1 MICYKAQRIV
11 RISYCQENATLSVE
25 VKITETR
32 IRLTSF
38 RIIAHTS
45 LLLLL
50 FTLLTVATAPS
61 AITIAWAD
69 TFVGTKEDD
78 EIVGTDEDDVIQ
90 GLEGDDALIGFEG
103 DDNIIGG
110 SGDDGIQGYGGDDR
124 ISGGSGNDDL
134 VGHEGNDDISG
145 GSGDDRVIGDL
156 GGSGNDDLSGGPG
169 NDLLIGHG
177 GADRFDCGAGFD
189 VVIDYNA
196 DEGDIRLSNC
206 EDVGLITIEK
216 VQAGP
221 AQPHDAGDFKAEVIG
236 DSPTVPSSVTLGA
249 DPEFR
254 TIGVLPGS
262 YTVHEI
268 GESGGTLILPGA
280 IGEPSVTYEVDYS
293 EECSGTIV
301 AGETKTC
308 TVTNTFVE

>member
-1 MICYKAQRIV
+1 V
-11 RISYCQENATLSVE
+11 
-25 VKITETR
+25 
-32 IRLTSF
+32 
-38 RIIAHTS
+38 
-45 LLLLL
+45 
-50 FTLLTVATAPS
+50 PS
-61 AITIAWAD
+61 AVTIAWAD
-69 TFVGTKEDD
+69 TFVGTNEDD
-78 EIVGTDEDDVIQ
+78 SIDGTEEDDVIL
-90 GLEGDDALIGFEG
+90 GLDGDDQLIGLEG

-110 SGDDGIQGYGGDDR
+110 TGDDAIQGFEGNDVLHGSAGGDDIGGGSGDDR
-124 ISGGSGNDDL
+124 ILGGRGSDNLFGS
-134 VGHEGNDDISG
+134 EGNDDISG
-145 GSGDDRVIGDL
+145 GSGDDTLAGDF
-156 GGSGNDDLSGGPG
+156 GGSGNDDLSGGSG
-169 NDLLIGHG
+169 NDLLIGFE
-177 GADRFDCGAGFD
+177 GADRFDCGSGFD
-189 VVIDYNA
+189 VVIDYDA

-206 EDVGLITIEK
+206 EEVGLITIAK

-221 AQPHDAGDFKAEVIG
+221 AQPHDASDFRAEVIA
-236 DSPTVPSSVTLGA
+236 DSPTVPSLVTLGA

-280 IGEPSVTYEVDYS
+280 IGEPNVTYEVDYS